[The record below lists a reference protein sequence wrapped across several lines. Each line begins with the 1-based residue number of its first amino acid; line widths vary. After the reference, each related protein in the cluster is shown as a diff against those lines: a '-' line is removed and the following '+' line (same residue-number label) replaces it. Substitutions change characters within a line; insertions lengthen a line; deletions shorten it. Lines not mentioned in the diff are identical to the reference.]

1 MPLEE
6 LPNIVTG
13 FAGVESED
21 DDLVALVL
29 ALEGIE
35 KGKLLDTWATPRSP
49 QGYQQHLAPEA

>member
-6 LPNIVTG
+6 LPNLVTG
-13 FAGVESED
+13 FAGVEKED
-21 DDLVALVL
+21 DDQVALVL

-35 KGKLLDTWATPRSP
+35 KGELLGTGATPRSP